1 MPRYKRQSWT
11 SWFSQVISTS
21 QNIKNFF
28 KNIKKKYSDLS
39 LESSLTRH
47 TLVAESLPEN
57 LPQDKVKYFIKITL
71 IYLKLNISYQ
81 SLDDFIDLK
90 SISKILAENGIK
102 EEQYENVLKI
112 SDDNDFQIH
121 LRRRLTDFYII
132 NNYFDINLL
141 T

>member
-1 MPRYKRQSWT
+1 M
-11 SWFSQVISTS
+11 
-21 QNIKNFF
+21 
-28 KNIKKKYSDLS
+28 
-39 LESSLTRH
+39 ESSVTRH